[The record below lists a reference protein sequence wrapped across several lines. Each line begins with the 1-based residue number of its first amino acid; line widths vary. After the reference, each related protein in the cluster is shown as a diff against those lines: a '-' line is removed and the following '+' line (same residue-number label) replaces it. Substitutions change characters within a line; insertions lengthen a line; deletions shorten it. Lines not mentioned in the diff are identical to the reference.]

1 MHIAI
6 LGANSQIA
14 KDLISFFFP
23 SVTLYLFVRRKS
35 ETVNWVESKNLA
47 CRVTVFEYD
56 DFFNNGYDAIINFI
70 GSGNPAKTADLGGEI
85 FEITRQ
91 FDSMA
96 IKYLDLNP
104 CCKYIFFSSGAAF
117 GSVFDVPLHEKATAT
132 VDLNH
137 FNKQDWYGV
146 AKLYAE
152 CCHRAR
158 PDLSISDLRVFSYF
172 SRSQNINARFLL
184 SDAAR
189 AIIERTT
196 LLIADDPIE
205 RDYIHPEDL
214 FQLISLILGQSKF
227 NGAIDCYS
235 KNPVSKMQLMDALI
249 ERYGLKVEISSST
262 GVINATGFKKKYYSL
277 DKRAQSIGYVPKYGS
292 LEGILVEMDSLLKE
306 KI

>member
-14 KDLISFFFP
+14 KDLMFFFSP

-35 ETVNWVESKNLA
+35 ETVNWVERQNFA
-47 CRVTVFEYD
+47 CRATVFEYD
-56 DFFNNGYDAIINFI
+56 DFFNNSYDAIINFV

-85 FEITRQ
+85 FEITRK

-96 IKYLDLNP
+96 ITYLDLNP
-104 CCKYIFFSSGAAF
+104 GCKYIFFSSGAAF

-137 FNKQDWYGV
+137 FNHQDFYGI

-158 PDLSISDLRVFSYF
+158 TDLMITDLRVFSYF
-172 SRSQNINARFLL
+172 SRSQDINARFLL
-184 SDAAR
+184 SDVAR
-189 AIIERTT
+189 AIIEGTT
-196 LLIADDPIE
+196 LLVSDDPME
-205 RDYIHPEDL
+205 RDYIHTEDL

-235 KNPVSKMQLMDALI
+235 KNTVSKMQLIDALV
-249 ERYGLKVEISSST
+249 ERYGLKFEISSSNEF
-262 GVINATGFKKKYYSL
+262 INATGFKKKYYSL
-277 DKRAQSIGYVPKYGS
+277 NKRAQSIGYLPKYGS
-292 LEGILVEMDSLLKE
+292 LEGVLVEMDYLLKQ

>member
-14 KDLISFFFP
+14 RDLMPFFLP

-35 ETVNWVESKNLA
+35 ETMEWVESQDLA
-47 CRVTVFEYD
+47 CRVVVFEYD
-56 DFFNNGYDAIINFI
+56 DFFNNRYSAIINFV
-70 GSGNPAKTADLGGEI
+70 GSGNPAKTAELGSEI
-85 FEITRQ
+85 FEITQR
-91 FDSMA
+91 FDSKA
-96 IKYLDLNP
+96 IKYLDLDP

-117 GSVFDVPLHEKATAT
+117 GSVFDEPVHENTTAM

-137 FNKQDWYGV
+137 FNHQDWYGV

-158 PDLSISDLRVFSYF
+158 PDLSIADLRVFSYF

-189 AIIERTT
+189 AIIERRT
-196 LLIADDPIE
+196 LLISDDPME

-227 NGAIDCYS
+227 NGAMDCYS
-235 KNPVSKMQLMDALI
+235 KSPVSKMQLMDALF

-262 GVINATGFKKKYYSL
+262 GVVNATGFKKKYYSL
-277 DKRAQSIGYVPKYGS
+277 DKRAQSIGYFPKYDS
-292 LEGILVEMDSLLKE
+292 LEGILVEMDSILKE
-306 KI
+306 KT